1 MQFKIVITML
11 VIILASINYSIY
23 SKEQHLKQGATV
35 YLTLAPVDPR
45 SLIQGDYMALRF
57 EVTNAL
63 HEALPKA
70 EGKHQWQDKIETHDG
85 KILVSLDADNIASY
99 QAIYEGQRLQENEL
113 TLNYR
118 VRNNAIKFASNAFF
132 FEEGTANLY
141 TQARY
146 GEFKVNAQG
155 GLLLNAMFD
164 EELHLI
170 TP

>member
-1 MQFKIVITML
+1 M
-11 VIILASINYSIY
+11 
-23 SKEQHLKQGATV
+23 
-35 YLTLAPVDPR
+35 
-45 SLIQGDYMALRF
+45 
-57 EVTNAL
+57 
-63 HEALPKA
+63 
-70 EGKHQWQDKIETHDG
+70 
-85 KILVSLDADNIASY
+85 
-99 QAIYEGQRLQENEL
+99 QENEL

-118 VRNNAIKFASNAFF
+118 VRDNTIKFASNAFF

-155 GLLLNAMFD
+155 ELLLNALFD